1 MAAALSQRVT
11 GEKVEVESGPDD
23 RERVER
29 TVLEVG
35 EGVEQVLRGLQRQT
49 GADAETLDGACAVAL
64 RGADPTDAEV
74 MAETLTYVVAP
85 PATPEISA
93 RVTAEPVSAMRV
105 LQTRPSF
112 EVSMR

>member
-1 MAAALSQRVT
+1 VVPTTTGSVHERVADASPEIAVMALGAAARAT
-11 GEKVEVESGPDD
+11 A
-23 RERVER
+23 
-29 TVLEVG
+29 EVG
-35 EGVEQVLRGLQRQT
+35 
-49 GADAETLDGACAVAL
+49 AL
-64 RGADPTDAEV
+64 ADPTDAEV

-85 PATPEISA
+85 PTTPEISA